1 MWKSNVDTFRMT
13 YLQDSCVLNQSS
25 VFSFR
30 PTSKTTMSSAAGAV
44 SGKRLSDGQ
53 VRRPLDKKK
62 REQERERAREEKKK
76 PLTSTVTSPY
86 IAQSTR
92 ALTRQLSY
100 LVGGTVHLT
109 CIFAG
114 KLVVLPANVNSHARI
129 SGCQSHPRCAD
140 IV

>member
-1 MWKSNVDTFRMT
+1 MWKSNVDTSWMT
-13 YLQDSCVLNQSS
+13 YLQDSCVLNQSP

-53 VRRPLDKKK
+53 VRRPLDKK
-62 REQERERAREEKKK
+62 EREREEKKK

>member
-1 MWKSNVDTFRMT
+1 MV
-13 YLQDSCVLNQSS
+13 S
-25 VFSFR
+25 V
-30 PTSKTTMSSAAGAV
+30 AAGAV

-53 VRRPLDKKK
+53 VRRPLDKK
-62 REQERERAREEKKK
+62 ERAREREIARAEKKK